1 MIDITLENDSA
12 LLRLMQLVS
21 PALPVGAYA
30 YSQGMEYAVH
40 AAWLRDENTVSEWI
54 LGLLQQSMARVDV
67 PVLARL
73 YRAWMRD
80 DGEAV
85 LYWSAYLR
93 ACRES
98 RELQEEDSQMGKALA
113 RLLHDLNVA
122 GVEPWITH
130 PACGFALTFSLAAV
144 RWRIPLQAA
153 AQGYLWSWAENQV
166 AAAIKLV
173 PLGQTAGQ
181 RILSQV
187 SEAIPAALDRG
198 LAVHDEQIG
207 FVAQRWVMGSALHE
221 HQYSRLFRS

>member
-1 MIDITLENDSA
+1 MIDAARHDDAA

-40 AAWLRDENTVSEWI
+40 AAWLRDEESVDAWI
-54 LGLLQQSMARVDV
+54 LGLLQQLLSRVDV

-73 YRAWMRD
+73 YRAWQAHD
-80 DGEAV
+80 EAA
-85 LYWSAYLR
+85 LSYWSGYLR

-98 RELQEEDSQMGKALA
+98 RELQEEDRQLGRALA
-113 RLLHDLNVA
+113 RLLRDLNMA
-122 GVEPWITH
+122 EAAPWIDR
-130 PACGFALTFSLAAV
+130 PAAGFAVLFALAAV
-144 RWRIPLQAA
+144 RWHVPLQAA

-181 RILSQV
+181 RILSRACA
-187 SEAIPAALDRG
+187 AIPAAASDG
-198 LAVHDEQIG
+198 LALDDGQIG
-207 FVAQRWVMGSALHE
+207 FVAQRLAMGSALHE
-221 HQYSRLFRS
+221 DQYSRLFRS

>member
-1 MIDITLENDSA
+1 MMASTQTDDSA

-30 YSQGMEYAVH
+30 YSQGMEYAVY
-40 AAWLRDENTVSEWI
+40 AAWLRDEQSVAEWI
-54 LGLLQQSMARVDV
+54 LGLLQQPLARVDV

-73 YRAWMRD
+73 YRGWMSD
-80 DGEAV
+80 DDEAV
-85 LYWSAYLR
+85 LYWSAYLQ

-98 RELQEEDSQMGKALA
+98 RELQEEDSQMGRALA
-113 RLLHDLNVA
+113 RLLRDLNIA
-122 GVEPWITH
+122 GAAPWVNH
-130 PACGFALTFSLAAV
+130 PDSGFAVMFSLAAV
-144 RWRIPLQAA
+144 RWRVPLKAA

-181 RILSQV
+181 RILSRV
-187 SEAIPAALDRG
+187 SEAIPAAVSRG
-198 LAVHDEQIG
+198 LVVHDEQIG
-207 FVAQRWVMGSALHE
+207 FVAQRMAMGSALHE